1 MLHVTCYKEVE
12 PPVIVDTSP
21 CFPKDYVISEACN
34 MDLVTC
40 YVTCYR

>member
-12 PPVIVDTSP
+12 PPVIIDASLY
-21 CFPKDYVISEACN
+21 FPRNYGISEACN
-34 MDLVTC
+34 TSLVTC